1 MPEHLKVIG
10 HDEKWLI
17 DRLKKEGYEKIED
30 LFLVLCD
37 SKEKL
42 TVYPMNVHFNKSVL
56 E

>member
-1 MPEHLKVIG
+1 MPNNLKAIN

-17 DRLKKEGYEKIED
+17 ERLKKEGYENISD

-42 TVYPMNVHFNKSVL
+42 TIYKKDYQVGPSVL